1 MRSPLQGLKSHAAP
15 ALVSAEAQG
24 KALGPRSLTSSIC
37 SQRFTRFPFCPQG
50 VVQRLEELCVSV
62 RRPAKQLS
70 AGQMVIL

>member
-62 RRPAKQLS
+62 RRPKQLS